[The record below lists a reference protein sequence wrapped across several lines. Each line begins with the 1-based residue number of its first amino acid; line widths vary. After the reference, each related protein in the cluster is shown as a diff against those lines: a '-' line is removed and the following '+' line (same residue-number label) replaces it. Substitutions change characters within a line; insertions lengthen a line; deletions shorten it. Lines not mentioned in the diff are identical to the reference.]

1 MLVFFSNVLIYS
13 LVFAVY
19 AVLLLGY
26 MPLQYFAY
34 LSSVYN
40 LILFTPLQVCCPLIR
55 LLLFQP
61 SV

>member
-1 MLVFFSNVLIYS
+1 MLVFFSNMLIYS

-34 LSSVYN
+34 LSRAV
-40 LILFTPLQVCCPLIR
+40 T
-55 LLLFQP
+55 
-61 SV
+61 